1 MPVGDS
7 PCSLKGRARARAR
20 LVSHNVAR
28 KLIDRSRLRPK
39 AGAAV
44 IAQRVRG
51 APPPSPSPAPRLPL
65 VTTGRSHPPV
75 RPHISSRL
83 PRIIGMALG
92 TGCLGDSSGPQQ
104 HSVLDLVCSPC
115 YHVGLL
121 CERPPEPL
129 RVRDR
134 RRPDRRDSEVQ
145 PVRPVPGHLLAFTRH
160 PLCPGLSGPCR
171 TPLPAA
177 AVFPHLRPPG
187 RSGGGDRGGDWGG
200 WWWVAA
206 PGEPPRPR
214 LRSWHEQMPATTC
227 KRLALTV
234 AAPTDHD

>member
-1 MPVGDS
+1 MLAQGPGPGPGPAGLAQRRPEADRS
-7 PCSLKGRARARAR
+7 EPAPTKGRRRGHR
-20 LVSHNVAR
+20 T
-28 KLIDRSRLRPK
+28 
-39 AGAAV
+39 AGAGRSTAKPV
-44 IAQRVRG
+44 PR
-51 APPPSPSPAPRLPL
+51 PPSPARHHRAFSPAC
-65 VTTGRSHPPV
+65 PPT
-75 RPHISSRL
+75 HIVKTAADH
-83 PRIIGMALG
+83 GHG
-92 TGCLGDSSGPQQ
+92 FGDRVLREFLWPPKQ

-187 RSGGGDRGGDWGG
+187 RSGGGDRGGDWGA